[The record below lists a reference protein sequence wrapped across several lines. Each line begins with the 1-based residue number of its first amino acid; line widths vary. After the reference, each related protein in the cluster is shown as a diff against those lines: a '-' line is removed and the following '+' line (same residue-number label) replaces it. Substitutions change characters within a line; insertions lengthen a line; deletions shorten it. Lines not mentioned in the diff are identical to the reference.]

1 MAGEQKKKASQKKRA
16 TTGAK
21 GGKKRTKKKASRRTE
36 TAPVRFKWLRRVW
49 RIGRWPLLLGLAG
62 FVFYMA
68 LLDRQIIQ
76 KFEGRR
82 WDVPAR
88 VFAQP
93 LELYVSRTLT
103 LDALTAHLGAL
114 GYRNVDVVDA
124 PGQFRVHRDG
134 VDLQTRPFAFWDS
147 EQPAQR
153 ASISFQGGKV
163 AEVLD
168 QNAAAIPLLR
178 LDPVMIGSIVPGTHE
193 DRIVLAPIEVPQL
206 LRETLVV
213 VEDRRFYDHHGV
225 NLKAIARAFWV
236 NLRAGE
242 VRQGG
247 STLTQQLVKNYF
259 LTNEQTYTRKLN
271 EALMSVLLDARYD
284 KRELLNG
291 YINEIFLGQD
301 GARAV
306 HGFGLGSRF
315 YFGVPL
321 AELDAARIAL
331 LVAIIRGPTYY
342 DPRRHPERAL
352 ARRNRVLESLAREG
366 VLSQQDADAAIAQ
379 PLGVVARPGRVMGA
393 SPAFMDAVREQLARD
408 YAPSDLNTEGL
419 RIFTTLDTFVQA
431 RAEAICAR
439 ELAHV
444 EQDTGI
450 EPDTLQVGAVIT
462 DPQTG
467 ELIAAVGGREAGYAG
482 FNRALSLS
490 RPIGSLVKPFVYLSA
505 LESGRY
511 NLTSIVPNAA
521 LEVTLQNGDVWA
533 PQNYSPTELGDLPIY
548 RALAESINLPAVHVG
563 LDIGIES
570 IARQIEA
577 ALPTLAV
584 PRYPSLTLGALNLSP
599 AQVADA
605 YATLATGGYVTP
617 MRAVREVIDRRGEPL
632 SRYALRVRRSADEEA
647 VAQILAAMEV
657 VMTYGTGRSA
667 SGIVPPTLNVA
678 GKSGSSNDYRDGW
691 FAGFSADHQP
701 MGLSG
706 ARSALPIWAHLMRE
720 TAQASLQTVYTEQ
733 LIKLP
738 VDYDSGML
746 ADEGCTRRVLL
757 PFPASHEP
765 PGLAPCAVGPTDTD
779 KDGLLPW
786 LRDRLGLD

>member
-1 MAGEQKKKASQKKRA
+1 MSSASKKKTSKK
-16 TTGAK
+16 K
-21 GGKKRTKKKASRRTE
+21 GKKRTKSVEKV
-36 TAPVRFKWLRRVW
+36 APVRFKWLRLLW
-49 RIGRWPLLLGLAG
+49 RYGRWPLLLGIAALA
-62 FVFYMA
+62 FYVA
-68 LLDRQIIQ
+68 LLDRQIINQ
-76 KFEGRR
+76 FEGRR

-93 LELYVSRTLT
+93 LELYASRTLER
-103 LDALTAHLGAL
+103 DALIEHLGAL
-114 GYRNVDVVDA
+114 GYRRVDSIEQ
-124 PGQFRVHRDG
+124 PGQYRVGRNEIE
-134 VDLQTRPFAFWDS
+134 LQTRPFAFWDS
-147 EQPAQR
+147 AQVSQQATIEFGNGVVR
-153 ASISFQGGKV
+153 NLSDARGDT
-163 AEVLD
+163 L
-168 QNAAAIPLLR
+168 PLLR

-193 DRIVLAPIEVPQL
+193 DRIVLAPTDVPQL
-206 LRETLVV
+206 LRDTLVA
-213 VEDRRFYDHHGV
+213 VEDRRFYSHHGV
-225 NLKAIARAFWV
+225 NFKAIARAFWV

-259 LTNEQTYTRKLN
+259 LTNEQRYRRKLT
-271 EALMSVLLDARYD
+271 EALMAVLLEARYT

-291 YINEIFLGQD
+291 YVNEIFLGQD

-321 AELDAARIAL
+321 AELDTAQIAL

-352 ARRNRVLESLAREG
+352 KRRDRVLNALVDEG
-366 VLSQQDADAAIAQ
+366 VLDRAQADAAIAE

-408 YAPSDLNTEGL
+408 YAAEDLNSAGL

-431 RAEAICAR
+431 RAETISAR
-439 ELAHV
+439 ELTHV
-444 EQDTGI
+444 ERDTGL
-450 EPDTLQVGAVIT
+450 EEGTLQVGAVIT

-467 ELIAAVGGREAGYAG
+467 ELIAAVGGREPGFAG

-505 LESGRY
+505 LETGRY
-511 NLTSIVPNAA
+511 HLGSIIPNTP
-521 LEVTLQNGDVWA
+521 LEVTLDNGDVWA
-533 PQNYSPTELGDLPIY
+533 PQNYSATELGDLPIY

-563 LDIGIES
+563 LDIGIDRV
-570 IARQIEA
+570 AQQIEA

-599 AQVADA
+599 GQVAEA

-617 MRAVREVIDRRGEPL
+617 MRAVREVVNARGEPL
-632 SRYALRVRRSADEEA
+632 SRYELRVRRSADEQA

-657 VMTYGTGRSA
+657 VMAQGTGRSA
-667 SGIVPPTLNVA
+667 RGVIPASLNVA

-691 FAGFSADHQP
+691 FAGFSADRLAVVWVGRDDNQP

-706 ARSALPIWAHLMRE
+706 ARSALPIWSQLMHA
-720 TAQASLQTVYTEQ
+720 TAQSSLQTVYTEQ
-733 LIKLP
+733 LVQVP
-738 VDYDSGML
+738 FDYTSGML
-746 ADEGCTRRVLL
+746 ADEGCPNRVLL
-757 PFPASHEP
+757 PFPTSAEP
-765 PGLAPCAVGPTDTD
+765 PALAPCAEGPTDTD
-779 KDGLLPW
+779 NDGLLPW